1 MKQEAT
7 EKRQYCEDLEAEE
20 RKLQKIIA
28 AADAEKSRQ
37 KKELDQVCEPWNNH
51 SYAYFKLLTQSV
63 FLRFRIYNF
72 LNRLW
77 ENLTVL
83 FY

>member
-37 KKELDQVCEPWNNH
+37 KKELDQVCEPWNNQ
-51 SYAYFKLLTQSV
+51 SYAYLKLLTRSV
-63 FLRFRIYNF
+63 VFSFRI
-72 LNRLW
+72 W
-77 ENLTVL
+77 
-83 FY
+83 